1 MELTKSF
8 VVDDAGN
15 VKSVILDYEQFKKV
29 EEILLDYGIAKA
41 MNEVADDDEISLE
54 EAVKFTGS
62 KNLHRHLIYKNG

>member
-29 EEILLDYGIAKA
+29 EEILLDYGITKA
-41 MNEVADDDEISLE
+41 MDDTVNDIEISSE
-54 EAVKFTGS
+54 DAVKVFTNFE
-62 KNLHRHLIYKNG
+62 KNS

>member
-29 EEILLDYGIAKA
+29 EEILLDYGITKA

-54 EAVKFTGS
+54 EAVKLTGS
-62 KNLHRHLIYKNG
+62 KN

>member
-15 VKSVILDYEQFKKV
+15 VKSVILDFEQFKKV

-54 EAVKFTGS
+54 EAVKLTES
-62 KNLHRHLIYKNG
+62 KK

>member
-62 KNLHRHLIYKNG
+62 KN

>member
-15 VKSVILDYEQFKKV
+15 VKSVILDFEQFKKV

-41 MNEVADDDEISLE
+41 MTEAADDEEISLE
-54 EAVKFTGS
+54 EAIKVIELK
-62 KNLHRHLIYKNG
+62 K

>member
-54 EAVKFTGS
+54 EAVKLTGS
-62 KNLHRHLIYKNG
+62 KN